1 MFYLLL
7 ALVLFLQSSV
17 LVGIFGSYL
26 FVPDILLSLLF
37 LSSVRGPT
45 NYARGFIGGFLLDV
59 LLDTLGWHAS
69 GKLLA
74 LFVLSFI
81 KRKFFI
87 ETLPSLMVA
96 YLIVALLEHSYRLLL
111 FRYKFYYPLEPVPLL
126 IGFLVELVVVANSC
140 HFLVKSVKS

>member
-26 FVPDILLSLLF
+26 FVPDLLLALLF

-45 NYARGFIGGFLLDV
+45 NYARSFIGGVLLDV

-81 KRKFFI
+81 KGKFFI
-87 ETLPSLMVA
+87 ETISSLMVV
-96 YLIVALLEHSYRLLL
+96 YLIAALLEHSYRLLL
-111 FRYKFYYPLEPVPLL
+111 FRSKFYYPLEPVPLL
-126 IGFLVELVVVANSC
+126 IGFLVELAVVYYFGKKLLKNET
-140 HFLVKSVKS
+140 

>member
-17 LVGIFGSYL
+17 FVGIFGSYL
-26 FVPDILLSLLF
+26 FVPDLLLALLF
-37 LSSVRGPT
+37 LSSARGRT
-45 NYARGFIGGFLLDV
+45 NYARGFVGGLLLDV

-74 LFVLSFI
+74 LFALSFM

-87 ETLPSLMVA
+87 ETLPSLMAA
-96 YLIVALLEHSYRLLL
+96 YFIVALLEHAYRLLL
-111 FRYKFYYPLEPVPLL
+111 FRFKFYYSLEPIPLL
-126 IGFLVELVVVANSC
+126 SGFFVELAVVYYFGKKLLKNET
-140 HFLVKSVKS
+140 

>member
-26 FVPDILLSLLF
+26 FVPDLLLALLF
-37 LSSVRGPT
+37 LLNARVPT
-45 NYARGFIGGFLLDV
+45 NYPRGFIGGFLLDV
-59 LLDTLGWHAS
+59 LLDTLGWHTS

-96 YLIVALLEHSYRLLL
+96 YLIVALLEHAYRLSL
-111 FRYKFYYPLEPVPLL
+111 FRSKFYYPLEPIPPL
-126 IGFLVELVVVANSC
+126 IGFLVELAVVYYFGKKLLKNET
-140 HFLVKSVKS
+140 

>member
-26 FVPDILLSLLF
+26 FVPDLLLSLLF
-37 LSSVRGPT
+37 LSNVGGPT
-45 NYARGFIGGFLLDV
+45 SYPRGFIGGFLLDV

-74 LFVLSFI
+74 LYVLSFI

-87 ETLPSLMVA
+87 EILPSLMVA
-96 YLIVALLEHSYRLLL
+96 YLIVALLDTPTDFCSLGPNSTILWTHPSFDWVPCGVGGGLL
-111 FRYKFYYPLEPVPLL
+111 FRTESAEK
-126 IGFLVELVVVANSC
+126 
-140 HFLVKSVKS
+140 

>member
-26 FVPDILLSLLF
+26 FVPDLLLALLF
-37 LSSVRGPT
+37 LSSVIGPS
-45 NYARGFIGGFLLDV
+45 NYAKGFIGGFLLDV

-87 ETLPSLMVA
+87 EILPSLMVA
-96 YLIVALLEHSYRLLL
+96 YLIVALLEHAYRLLL
-111 FRYKFYYPLEPVPLL
+111 FRSKFYYPLEPIPLL
-126 IGFLVELVVVANSC
+126 IGFLVELAVVYYFGKKVLKNET
-140 HFLVKSVKS
+140 

>member
-17 LVGIFGSYL
+17 FVGIFGSYL
-26 FVPDILLSLLF
+26 FVPDLLLAFLF
-37 LSSVRGPT
+37 LSNARGPT

-74 LFVLSFI
+74 LYVLSFI

-96 YLIVALLEHSYRLLL
+96 YSIVALLEHAYRLFL
-111 FRYKFYYPLEPVPLL
+111 FRSKFYYPLEPIPLL
-126 IGFLVELVVVANSC
+126 IGFLVELAVVYYFGEKLLKNET
-140 HFLVKSVKS
+140 

>member
-1 MFYLLL
+1 LRFYLLL
-7 ALVLFLQSSV
+7 ALVFFLQSAV

-26 FVPDILLSLLF
+26 FVPDLLLSLLF
-37 LSSVRGPT
+37 LSSVKGPT
-45 NYARGFIGGFLLDV
+45 SYARGFIGGFLLDV

-74 LFVLSFI
+74 SFVLSFI

-87 ETLPSLMVA
+87 ETLTSLMVA

-111 FRYKFYYPLEPVPLL
+111 FRSKFYYPLEPTPLL
-126 IGFLVELVVVANSC
+126 IGVLVELAVVYYFGKKLLKNET
-140 HFLVKSVKS
+140 

>member
-7 ALVLFLQSSV
+7 AFVLFLQSSV

-26 FVPDILLSLLF
+26 FVPDLLLSLLF
-37 LSSVRGPT
+37 LSSIRGPT

-81 KRKFFI
+81 KRKFFV
-87 ETLPSLMVA
+87 ETITSLMIT
-96 YLIVALLEHSYRLLL
+96 YLIVAPLEHAYRLLL
-111 FRYKFYYPLEPVPLL
+111 FRSKFYYPLEPTPLA
-126 IGFLVELVVVANSC
+126 IGFLVELAVVYYFGKKLLKNET
-140 HFLVKSVKS
+140 

>member
-1 MFYLLL
+1 MRFYLLL
-7 ALVLFLQSSV
+7 ALVLFLQSAV

-26 FVPDILLSLLF
+26 FVPDLLLSLLF
-37 LSSVRGPT
+37 LSSVKGPT
-45 NYARGFIGGFLLDV
+45 SYARGFIGGFLLDV

-74 LFVLSFI
+74 SFVLSFI

-87 ETLPSLMVA
+87 ETLTSLMVA

-111 FRYKFYYPLEPVPLL
+111 FRSKFYYPLEPTPLL
-126 IGFLVELVVVANSC
+126 IGVLVELAVVYYFGKKLLKNET
-140 HFLVKSVKS
+140 

>member
-26 FVPDILLSLLF
+26 FVSDLLLALLF
-37 LSSVRGPT
+37 LSNARGPT
-45 NYARGFIGGFLLDV
+45 NYPRGFIGSFLLDV

-96 YLIVALLEHSYRLLL
+96 YLIVALLEHAYRLLL
-111 FRYKFYYPLEPVPLL
+111 FRYKFYYPLEPIPLL
-126 IGFLVELVVVANSC
+126 IGFLVELAVVYSFGKKLLKNET
-140 HFLVKSVKS
+140 

>member
-7 ALVLFLQSSV
+7 VFVLFLQSSV

-26 FVPDILLSLLF
+26 FVSDLLLALLF

-45 NYARGFIGGFLLDV
+45 NYAKGFIGGLLLDV

-74 LFVLSFI
+74 LYVLSFI

-96 YLIVALLEHSYRLLL
+96 YFIVALLEHSYRLLL
-111 FRYKFYYPLEPVPLL
+111 FRSKFYYPLEPIPLL
-126 IGFLVELVVVANSC
+126 IGFLVELAVVYYFGKKLLKNET
-140 HFLVKSVKS
+140 

>member
-26 FVPDILLSLLF
+26 FVPDLLLSLLF
-37 LSSVRGPT
+37 LSNVRGPT
-45 NYARGFIGGFLLDV
+45 SYPRGFIGGFLLDV

-111 FRYKFYYPLEPVPLL
+111 FRSKFYYPLEPIPLL
-126 IGFLVELVVVANSC
+126 IGFLVELAVVYYFGKKVLKNET
-140 HFLVKSVKS
+140 

>member
-26 FVPDILLSLLF
+26 FVPDLLLALLF
-37 LSSVRGPT
+37 LSNVGGPT
-45 NYARGFIGGFLLDV
+45 NYARGFIGGFFLDV

-74 LFVLSFI
+74 LYVLNFI

-96 YLIVALLEHSYRLLL
+96 YLIVALLEHAYRILL
-111 FRYKFYYPLEPVPLL
+111 FRSKFYYPLEPVPLL
-126 IGFLVELVVVANSC
+126 TGFLVELAVVYYFGRKLLKNET
-140 HFLVKSVKS
+140 

>member
-1 MFYLLL
+1 
-7 ALVLFLQSSV
+7 
-17 LVGIFGSYL
+17 
-26 FVPDILLSLLF
+26 
-37 LSSVRGPT
+37 
-45 NYARGFIGGFLLDV
+45 
-59 LLDTLGWHAS
+59 LDTLGWHAS

-111 FRYKFYYPLEPVPLL
+111 FRSKFYYPLEPIPLL
-126 IGFLVELVVVANSC
+126 IGFLVELAVVYYFGKKLLKNEA
-140 HFLVKSVKS
+140 

>member
-37 LSSVRGPT
+37 LSSVRGRT

-74 LFVLSFI
+74 LFVFSFI

-87 ETLPSLMVA
+87 ETLSSLMVA

-111 FRYKFYYPLEPVPLL
+111 FRYKFYYPLEPIPLL
-126 IGFLVELVVVANSC
+126 AGFFVELAVVYYFGKKLLKNET
-140 HFLVKSVKS
+140 

>member
-7 ALVLFLQSSV
+7 AFVLFLQSSV

-26 FVPDILLSLLF
+26 FVPDILLSFLF
-37 LSSVRGPT
+37 LSSVRGST
-45 NYARGFIGGFLLDV
+45 NYPRGFIGGFLLDV

-96 YLIVALLEHSYRLLL
+96 YVIVALLEHAYRLLL
-111 FRYKFYYPLEPVPLL
+111 FRSKFYYPLKPIPLL
-126 IGFLVELVVVANSC
+126 IGFLVELAVVYYFGKKLLKNET
-140 HFLVKSVKS
+140 